1 MFISW
6 LYALATES
14 DEMSAPVRGVPGS
27 RRARVRP
34 FVQTYM
40 AAAGDE
46 HPTVFPERPLLAD
59 IVDLVAALF
68 RTPPFLGPRSI
79 DWGVV

>member
-1 MFISW
+1 
-6 LYALATES
+6 
-14 DEMSAPVRGVPGS
+14 
-27 RRARVRP
+27 
-34 FVQTYM
+34 M

-68 RTPPFLGPRSI
+68 RAPPFSGPWSI
-79 DWGVV
+79 F